1 MQDRHGHRISYL
13 RVSITDRCNERCT
26 YCMPQELQEW
36 LPREEI
42 LTFEETLRLI
52 RIAADLGVSKVRVT
66 GGEPLTRRDVLDFVR
81 RIPEIPGIKS
91 IGVSTNG
98 TLLAREIT
106 SGKTMAAALRDA
118 GVQSV
123 NISLDT
129 LDRDAY
135 SQITGRNF
143 HEHVLRGIDAA
154 ISAGFDQIKLNT
166 VLMRGRNEDQLIPLV
181 EFAGARDLILRF
193 IEMMPV
199 STIDVLDENNFIS
212 VLEAKRLIESLYGCL
227 IPEAE
232 FRTNGPAAYYQIP
245 GRKQRIGFIGAMT
258 NLHFCESCNKLR
270 LTCDGKLR
278 PCLGSYLEFDI
289 MKPLRAGASD
299 AELRQF
305 FLDVVERKPAQ
316 HDFRDN
322 YQPNRKMITIG
333 GRRMR
338 RLTHI
343 GRDGRAQTVDVSA
356 KSMSKRRAVAAGKI
370 RLRRETLDL
379 IKNDRIAKGNVFA
392 TARIA
397 GIQAAKQTA
406 QLIPLCHTLPLGE
419 VKIDIVISNESAD
432 VKCTAQTVAQTG
444 VEMEALVGATVAL
457 LSIE

>member
-13 RVSITDRCNERCT
+13 RVSITDRCNERCS

-42 LTFEETLRLI
+42 LSFEETLRLI
-52 RIAADLGVSKVRVT
+52 RIAAELGVSKVRVT
-66 GGEPLTRRDVLDFVR
+66 GGEPLTRRDVLNFVR
-81 RIPEIPGIKS
+81 RIPEIPGIKN
-91 IGVSTNG
+91 IGLSTNG

-123 NISLDT
+123 NVSLDT

-135 SQITGRNF
+135 SQITGRDF

-181 EFAGARDLILRF
+181 EFARARDLILRF

-305 FLDVVERKPAQ
+305 FLDVVERKPEQ

-322 YQPNRKMITIG
+322 YRPNRKMVAIG
-333 GRRMR
+333 G
-338 RLTHI
+338 
-343 GRDGRAQTVDVSA
+343 
-356 KSMSKRRAVAAGKI
+356 
-370 RLRRETLDL
+370 
-379 IKNDRIAKGNVFA
+379 
-392 TARIA
+392 
-397 GIQAAKQTA
+397 
-406 QLIPLCHTLPLGE
+406 
-419 VKIDIVISNESAD
+419 
-432 VKCTAQTVAQTG
+432 
-444 VEMEALVGATVAL
+444 
-457 LSIE
+457 

>member
-13 RVSITDRCNERCT
+13 RVSITDRCNERCS

-42 LTFEETLRLI
+42 LSFEETLRLI
-52 RIAADLGVSKVRVT
+52 RIAAELGVSKVRVT
-66 GGEPLTRRDVLDFVR
+66 GGEPLTRRDVLNFVR
-81 RIPEIPGIKS
+81 RIPEIHGIKS
-91 IGVSTNG
+91 IGLSTNG

-135 SQITGRNF
+135 SQITGRDF

-154 ISAGFDQIKLNT
+154 ISADFDQIKLNT
-166 VLMRGRNEDQLIPLV
+166 VLMRARNEDQLIPLV

-245 GRKQRIGFIGAMT
+245 GRQQRIGFIGAMT
-258 NLHFCESCNKLR
+258 NLNFCESCNKLR

-299 AELRQF
+299 TELRQF

-322 YQPNRKMITIG
+322 YQPNRKMIAIG
-333 GRRMR
+333 G
-338 RLTHI
+338 
-343 GRDGRAQTVDVSA
+343 
-356 KSMSKRRAVAAGKI
+356 
-370 RLRRETLDL
+370 
-379 IKNDRIAKGNVFA
+379 
-392 TARIA
+392 
-397 GIQAAKQTA
+397 
-406 QLIPLCHTLPLGE
+406 
-419 VKIDIVISNESAD
+419 
-432 VKCTAQTVAQTG
+432 
-444 VEMEALVGATVAL
+444 
-457 LSIE
+457 

>member
-1 MQDRHGHRISYL
+1 MTAFSVTCRRMQDHHGHRISYL

-66 GGEPLTRRDVLDFVR
+66 GGEPLTRRDVINFVR
-81 RIPEIPGIKS
+81 QIPEISGIKS
-91 IGVSTNG
+91 IGLSTNG

-289 MKPLRAGASD
+289 MKPLRSGASD

-322 YQPNRKMITIG
+322 YQPNRKMIAIG
-333 GRRMR
+333 G
-338 RLTHI
+338 
-343 GRDGRAQTVDVSA
+343 
-356 KSMSKRRAVAAGKI
+356 
-370 RLRRETLDL
+370 
-379 IKNDRIAKGNVFA
+379 
-392 TARIA
+392 
-397 GIQAAKQTA
+397 
-406 QLIPLCHTLPLGE
+406 
-419 VKIDIVISNESAD
+419 
-432 VKCTAQTVAQTG
+432 
-444 VEMEALVGATVAL
+444 
-457 LSIE
+457 